1 MLELCLSIGV
11 FVLTST
17 RSYTHMLQLTSS
29 LEVLTAV
36 IQLTK
41 KEEWLRGKSFAHPL
55 HSYSNFSKNYIP
67 LDYLRV

>member
-41 KEEWLRGKSFAHPL
+41 KEE
-55 HSYSNFSKNYIP
+55 
-67 LDYLRV
+67 